1 MKEAAPPQGHATPQA
16 SVSATYV
23 DLMLRLAEAR
33 GVPAT
38 TLLRGLDFPLAW
50 RHEPQ
55 ARMPMRPQ
63 FAELCRRAMALTGE
77 PGLGCEF
84 GLQAQL
90 TSHGAVGFGY
100 MAQTTLR
107 TALAFAERFGSG
119 LRLAAWEVE
128 VAVQGDAPAHGAGAQ
143 PEVRVMLHER
153 VPRTDLYRMSA
164 EMVLVSSHVLLT
176 QLLPDCRK
184 DVSLHF
190 AFTEPPWHARYAA
203 RLPRCVFDAPL
214 NELRLPARW
223 LDVPLAQGDRTA
235 AQWSVQACEAEL
247 AELKELQLA
256 QPATPDDPWLA
267 QVQAWL
273 VPSLRGFP
281 SQAVLAERLGMP
293 VRSLSRQLAAR
304 GTSYRAMLLAA
315 QQAHAEALLGEA
327 TLPLQDV
334 AQRLGYSTVANLARA
349 CRAWHGQ
356 TPAQVRERLLKG
368 EASAP

>member
-1 MKEAAPPQGHATPQA
+1 MTRPGEGVESAGATGPA
-16 SVSATYV
+16 TVSATYV

-100 MAQTTLR
+100 LAQTTLR
-107 TALAFAERFGSG
+107 TGLAFAERFGSG
-119 LRLAAWEVE
+119 LRLAAWEVQ
-128 VAVQGDAPAHGAGAQ
+128 VLWPTTAMGPQA
-143 PEVRVMLHER
+143 EVRVQLLER
-153 VPRTDLYRMSA
+153 APRTDLYRMSA

-176 QLLPDCRK
+176 QLLPACRP

-190 AFTEPPWHARYAA
+190 AFPEPPWHTRYAH
-203 RLPRCVFDAPL
+203 RLPRCVFNAER
-214 NELRLPARW
+214 NELRLPAHW

-247 AELKELQLA
+247 KELRLA
-256 QPATPDDPWLA
+256 HPAMPDDPWLA

-273 VPSLRGFP
+273 VPGLRGFP
-281 SQAVLAERLGMP
+281 SQAMLAERLAMP

-304 GTSYRAMLLAA
+304 GTSYRGLLLAA
-315 QQAHAEALLGEA
+315 QQAHADALLGDA
-327 TLPLQDV
+327 ALPLQEV

-349 CRAWHGQ
+349 CRTWHGQ
-356 TPAQVRERLLKG
+356 TPAQVRERLLQG
-368 EASAP
+368 SATAG

>member
-1 MKEAAPPQGHATPQA
+1 LAT
-16 SVSATYV
+16 VSATYV
-23 DLMLRLAEAR
+23 DLVLRLAESR
-33 GVPAT
+33 GVPAS

-100 MAQTTLR
+100 LAQTTLR

-119 LRLAAWEVE
+119 LRLAAWQ
-128 VAVQGDAPAHGAGAQ
+128 VQVDWPAPEAGPQ
-143 PEVRVMLHER
+143 GEVRVQLHER

-164 EMVLVSSHVLLT
+164 EMVLVSSHVLLS
-176 QLLPDCRK
+176 QLLPACRPE
-184 DVSLHF
+184 VSLHF
-190 AFTEPPWHARYAA
+190 AFAEPPWHARYAA
-203 RLPRCVFDAPL
+203 RLPRCVFNAEL

-235 AQWSVQACEAEL
+235 AQWSAQACEAEL
-247 AELKELQLA
+247 NELKQ
-256 QPATPDDPWLA
+256 THSVKPDDPWLA

-273 VPSLRGFP
+273 VPNLRGFP
-281 SQAVLAERLGMP
+281 SQAMLADRLGMP
-293 VRSLSRQLAAR
+293 VRSLSRQLATR
-304 GTSYRAMLLAA
+304 GTTYRALLQAA
-315 QQAHAEALLGEA
+315 QRAHADALLGDA
-327 TLPLQDV
+327 SLPLHEV
-334 AQRLGYSTVANLARA
+334 ALRLGYSTAANLARA

-356 TPAQVRERLLKG
+356 TPAQVRAHLLA
-368 EASAP
+368 ASARSVD

>member
-1 MKEAAPPQGHATPQA
+1 MTADPAGAEKPQPVGTDTLPAT
-16 SVSATYV
+16 VSATYV

-33 GVPAT
+33 GVPAS

-100 MAQTTLR
+100 LAQTTLR
-107 TALAFAERFGSG
+107 AGLAFAERFGSG
-119 LRLAAWEVE
+119 LRLAAWQ
-128 VAVQGDAPAHGAGAQ
+128 VQVLWPADDAGPLAD
-143 PEVRVMLHER
+143 VRVQLHER

-164 EMVLVSSHVLLT
+164 EMVLVSSFVLLT
-176 QLLPDCRK
+176 QLLPACRP
-184 DVSLHF
+184 DVRLHF
-190 AFTEPPWHARYAA
+190 AFPEPPWHARYAH
-203 RLPRCVFDAPL
+203 RLPPCVFDAEL

-223 LDVPLAQGDRTA
+223 LDAPLAQGDRMA
-235 AQWSVQACEAEL
+235 AQWSAQACEAEL
-247 AELKELQLA
+247 NELRLA
-256 QPATPDDPWLA
+256 HPAPANDPWMA

-273 VPSLRGFP
+273 VPGLRGFP
-281 SQAVLAERLGMP
+281 SQAMLAERMGMP

-304 GTSYRAMLLAA
+304 GTSYRALLLAA
-315 QQAHAEALLGEA
+315 QRAHADALLGDA
-327 TLPLQDV
+327 TLSLQDV

-349 CRAWHGQ
+349 CRAWRGQ
-356 TPAQVRERLLKG
+356 TPAQVRDSLLKD
-368 EASAP
+368 A

>member
-1 MKEAAPPQGHATPQA
+1 MTDSSAPT
-16 SVSATYV
+16 VSAAYV

-33 GVPAT
+33 GLSAT
-38 TLLRGLDFPLAW
+38 VLLRGLDFPQAW

-63 FAELCRRAMALTGE
+63 FAELCRRTAALMGE

-100 MAQTTLR
+100 LSQTTLR

-119 LRLAAWEVE
+119 LRLAAWQ
-128 VAVQGDAPAHGAGAQ
+128 VQAQ
-143 PEVRVMLHER
+143 CPPTEDGPLAEVRVLLHER
-153 VPRTDLYRMSA
+153 VPRNDLYVMSA
-164 EMVLVSSHVLLT
+164 EMVLVSSFVLLT
-176 QLLPDCRK
+176 QLLPACRQ

-190 AFTEPPWHARYAA
+190 AFPMPPWHARFAN

-235 AQWSVQACEAEL
+235 AQWSAQACEAEL
-247 AELKELQLA
+247 QALQ
-256 QPATPDDPWLA
+256 ATHPDAMPDDPWMGE
-267 QVQAWL
+267 VQAWF

-293 VRSLSRQLAAR
+293 VRSLSRQLASR
-304 GTSYRAMLLAA
+304 STSYRALLQAA
-315 QQAHAEALLGEA
+315 QRNHAEGLLRDP
-327 TLPLQDV
+327 TLPLSAV
-334 AQRLGYSTVANLARA
+334 AQRLGYSSAANLARA
-349 CRAWHGQ
+349 CRGWHGE
-356 TPAQVRERLLKG
+356 TPAQVRERLLRAG
-368 EASAP
+368 VADAGVNAQEPARR